1 MAEPISIQEQ
11 IAEVKRELSLRERV
25 YPRLIANKKITE
37 QIAERNTA
45 RLTAA
50 LRTLE
55 LVERSEPAHR
65 VSAGTLSGQPG

>member
-25 YPRLIANKKITE
+25 YPRLIAGGKITA

-45 RLTAA
+45 RLIAV

-55 LVERSEPAHR
+55 LVERHEPMPRAM
-65 VSAGTLSGQPG
+65 AGTLSGQPG